1 MLSRPTSQE
10 PKTVDTPPPVETK
23 PPTQDKTEGIAAIAE
38 PEIPTANN
46 ALVLRS
52 QQNVPAGTSVVPSGS
67 GTAPTEPQEFDLQ
80 TALKEVDPV
89 GYTPIDRTDTDVVG
103 LERLKR
109 FSMNPE
115 KLKSP
120 EEVGKT
126 AYETAAKQ
134 LGITVSDEDAE
145 KGVLTKD
152 AERRKGLQ
160 DLVDIDEALSDP
172 KRLRREQ
179 LIDFL
184 LGGAGRGRSALA
196 AAGAAAVNRERAQK
210 RGIRSRQVERN
221 NMVKEI
227 QDANT
232 KLIESAQAR
241 GDTATA
247 RQANIVISAMQTL
260 AQYDEAELA
269 ARRTEAA
276 NEMSANIANYERKI
290 SEIGLLAE
298 QAQSRIQAR
307 IDRGD
312 VLRDVQND
320 ARDQLKAVSEQFE
333 TLQNEAIR
341 NDAGVMRID
350 KEIAKEANRPNPD
363 QDRLKDLRVRRVSE
377 VARVREAFI
386 VDNPKLYDLR
396 QSLVNTINQL
406 GSQIQST
413 LGVGSGVS
421 GQQVNSAVQRQL
433 QKGIPPYLQPY
444 NP

>member
-1 MLSRPTSQE
+1 
-10 PKTVDTPPPVETK
+10 
-23 PPTQDKTEGIAAIAE
+23 
-38 PEIPTANN
+38 
-46 ALVLRS
+46 
-52 QQNVPAGTSVVPSGS
+52 
-67 GTAPTEPQEFDLQ
+67 
-80 TALKEVDPV
+80 
-89 GYTPIDRTDTDVVG
+89 
-103 LERLKR
+103 
-109 FSMNPE
+109 
-115 KLKSP
+115 
-120 EEVGKT
+120 
-126 AYETAAKQ
+126 
-134 LGITVSDEDAE
+134 
-145 KGVLTKD
+145 
-152 AERRKGLQ
+152 
-160 DLVDIDEALSDP
+160 
-172 KRLRREQ
+172 
-179 LIDFL
+179 
-184 LGGAGRGRSALA
+184 
-196 AAGAAAVNRERAQK
+196 
-210 RGIRSRQVERN
+210 
-221 NMVKEI
+221 
-227 QDANT
+227 
-232 KLIESAQAR
+232 
-241 GDTATA
+241 
-247 RQANIVISAMQTL
+247 MQTL

-341 NDAGVMRID
+341 ND
-350 KEIAKEANRPNPD
+350 
-363 QDRLKDLRVRRVSE
+363 LRVRRVSE